1 MGLMSWL
8 RRLLGTDP
16 ETLATAERSREERL
30 QAAAEAQAAKA
41 EAEALARTFPH
52 IPPHP

>member
-1 MGLMSWL
+1 MGLISWL

-16 ETLATAERSREERL
+16 EAIATAELSREERL
-30 QAAAEAQAAKA
+30 QAAAEAQAVIA
-41 EAEALARTFPH
+41 EAEALAQTFPH